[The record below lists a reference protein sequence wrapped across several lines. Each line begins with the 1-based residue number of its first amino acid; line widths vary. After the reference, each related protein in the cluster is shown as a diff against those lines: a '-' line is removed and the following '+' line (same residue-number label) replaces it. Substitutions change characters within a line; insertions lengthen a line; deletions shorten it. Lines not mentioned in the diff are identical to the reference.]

1 MIMTDRTAK
10 LAFLTVQNG
19 KPILNLTFEELGMA
33 RGQALER
40 VEITPQQLGRLCA
53 DGVKALWGGEVENG

>member
-1 MIMTDRTAK
+1 MITTDRTAK
-10 LAFLTVQNG
+10 LAFLTVHDG

-40 VEITPQQLGRLCA
+40 VEVTPQQLAGICA
-53 DGVKALWGGEVENG
+53 DGTRALWGEIEHG

>member
-1 MIMTDRTAK
+1 MITTDRTAK
-10 LAFLTVQNG
+10 LAFLTVQDG

-40 VEITPQQLGRLCA
+40 VEINTAQLARLCS
-53 DGVKALWGGEVENG
+53 DGVKALWGEVTQ